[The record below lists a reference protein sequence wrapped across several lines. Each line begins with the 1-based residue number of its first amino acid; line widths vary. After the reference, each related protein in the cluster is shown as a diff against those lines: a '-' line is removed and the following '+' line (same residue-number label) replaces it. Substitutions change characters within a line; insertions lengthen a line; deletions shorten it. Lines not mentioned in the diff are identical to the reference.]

1 MEPAATQN
9 SVDEVSSWQSEEF
22 EAKKDDNK
30 PGSSSGMN
38 TDTSDKKARKKAVK
52 KEKTFKNKSGKRS
65 SKKKKKKKIA
75 KKAPSSSSTSSKHQQ
90 NGKETT
96 SPRSLSP
103 SVDPWSTESIADYDV
118 VHPVIRYNKARRTCA
133 KMLVRA
139 GLRCRCHFLFIA
151 EFPSRQSDASTLT
164 DGFQQK
170 RQNSP
175 QRGALCV
182 CEPL

>member
-22 EAKKDDNK
+22 EAFLKKDDNK
-30 PGSSSGMN
+30 PRSSCGMN

-139 GLRCRCHFLFIA
+139 GLRCRFA
-151 EFPSRQSDASTLT
+151 ECPSLHRAM
-164 DGFQQK
+164 
-170 RQNSP
+170 P
-175 QRGALCV
+175 A
-182 CEPL
+182 P